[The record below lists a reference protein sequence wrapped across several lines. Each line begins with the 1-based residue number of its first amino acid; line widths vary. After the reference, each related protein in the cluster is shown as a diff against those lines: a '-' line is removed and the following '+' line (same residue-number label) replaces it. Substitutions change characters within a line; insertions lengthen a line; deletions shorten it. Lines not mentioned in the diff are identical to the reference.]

1 MLRTYPCKHTAEV
14 QCHEIIDPSTCKGK
28 CEIVLI
34 CGHECSGICGEC
46 YGRCMRQ
53 VCHFDVKLSR
63 CCGHTVST
71 PCRGLSD
78 SCGMKYTF
86 SCPHITVDLQCPERS
101 PLCTKPCA
109 WACPHHR
116 CKKLCYELCSRQ
128 QCDECCEK
136 LLNCG
141 HQCFGVCGEP
151 CQTVCPYCNEKE
163 FKQHL

>member
-128 QCDECCEK
+128 RCCEK

-151 CQTVCPYCNEKE
+151 CLTVCPDCNEKE